1 MVIVFILSA
10 EFLIN
15 KRKIFL
21 KSIFDLVDLS
31 KVYSSHFISVSKVV
45 FYIQLFYSTFSG
57 QYYLPP
63 GPKQHREA
71 HRLQRE
77 QDRV

>member
-21 KSIFDLVDLS
+21 KTIFDLVDLS
-31 KVYSSHFISVSKVV
+31 KVYSSHKP
-45 FYIQLFYSTFSG
+45 L
-57 QYYLPP
+57 
-63 GPKQHREA
+63 
-71 HRLQRE
+71 
-77 QDRV
+77 